1 MQTEKIRTIGKI
13 VAIDGPAGAGKS
25 TVAKKAADRLG
36 YGYLDTGAMYRAVT
50 YKAMKEGLDFANLE
64 LMQECA
70 LNCGLRFETQEGS
83 SQPLVFLKET
93 DVTAAIRTPEVSRNV
108 SLVAANQKVRECM
121 TELQRSI
128 GAKDQWV
135 VDGRDIGSVVF
146 PDAKVKIYLSASI
159 EERALRRQSDLKEKG
174 YEATLEE
181 LKAEIEKRDHLDS
194 NREFAP
200 LKQAEGSIFLDTTAM
215 TIDEVVDRIINIVT
229 NTRDRMIPTEEAMT
243 EVEMNKQEPVG
254 AEETPTTMEEAQ
266 TSPEGAEVTPVAEEA
281 PVAEEKPVSEA
292 TPVAEEAQVA
302 EVAEEEK
309 EAEESMEMTMEE
321 ALNSKMFQRISRGS
335 VVTGTVI
342 EKNQQ
347 GIYVNLGY
355 KSDGFVPTEE
365 FTEKDKVY
373 EVGDEIRVM
382 VARIDDGH
390 GQVLLSYRKAKE
402 RGIWEDLDKARRAG
416 TPVDATITER
426 IKGGYSVS
434 IGGVRGFLPQ
444 SQLSHG
450 KNGKESIGKTFPMLV
465 MEYDRHRKNVVLSER
480 AILEKQ
486 RAASREKI
494 FSTYKVDDLIK
505 GSVSRVVEYGAF
517 VDLGDGVEGLIH
529 RNDLSWSVIS
539 NPRDVIAVG
548 DEVEPKILKMDQE
561 KGKIS
566 LGLKQCKDNPWDSVD
581 SRYKVGLKYPGKV
594 KNLMDFGA
602 FVELEEGV
610 EGLVHIS
617 DLAWTRNIGHP
628 SEVVTSGDDIEV
640 IVKEIDQER
649 KRISLSY
656 KDVLPHPWEQVAEN
670 HKIGDI
676 VTGKVNNMTDFGAFV
691 CIADGVEGLLHIS
704 DMDWVRKINHPTEIL
719 ERGQEIQVKILNI
732 DVENHKLSLGL
743 KQTTENPWEKID
755 SDFRIGEQVKG
766 VVKAIEP
773 YGAFVQLENGI
784 EALLHISE
792 FSWHGDVNKP
802 EDHVNVG
809 DEITAVVCDIEKNRQ
824 KIGIS
829 LRRLEEDPWK
839 EIESKFKRDT
849 IHQGEVIN
857 LVDNGIEVEVAN
869 GTIGFVHISQLAA
882 QRVNNPAEVVKVGET
897 VTYKVLELDRKNR
910 RLKLSIKEAN
920 FDNDAKELK
929 KYQAESETGFSDT
942 IGDMLKEQLE
952 SIKSKLDN

>member
-1 MQTEKIRTIGKI
+1 LQTMKTTAMGDI

-25 TVAKKAADRLG
+25 TVAKKAADKLG

-50 YKAMKEGLDFANLE
+50 LKAMEEGLDFADLAS
-64 LMQECA
+64 MKECA
-70 LNCGLRFETQEGS
+70 LNCGLRFEAKEGS
-83 SQPLVFLKET
+83 SQPLVFLKDRE
-93 DVTAAIRTPEVSRNV
+93 VTSEIRTPEVARNV
-108 SLVAANQKVRECM
+108 SLVAANQGVRECM
-121 TELQRSI
+121 TELQRVI
-128 GAKDQWV
+128 GSAGQWV

-146 PDAKVKIYLSASI
+146 PQAGTKIFLSASI
-159 EERALRRQSDLKEKG
+159 EERALRRLSDLKEKG
-174 YEATLEE
+174 FEADLEE
-181 LKAEIEKRDHLDS
+181 LKKEIEQRDHLDS
-194 NREFAP
+194 NRELAP
-200 LKQAEGSIFLDTTAM
+200 LKQAVGSVFLDTTAM
-215 TIDEVVDRIINIVT
+215 TIEQVVERIINIVT
-229 NTRDRMIPTEEAMT
+229 NTRDEMIPTEEAMT
-243 EVEMNKQEPVG
+243 EVEMNTQEPVS
-254 AEETPTTMEEAQ
+254 AEETQ
-266 TSPEGAEVTPVAEEA
+266 TP
-281 PVAEEKPVSEA
+281 
-292 TPVAEEAQVA
+292 
-302 EVAEEEK
+302 
-309 EAEESMEMTMEE
+309 MEMTMEE
-321 ALNSKMFQRISRGS
+321 ALNSKEFQRISRGAI
-335 VVTGTVI
+335 VTGTVI

-355 KSDGFVPTEE
+355 KSDGFVPAEE
-365 FTEKDKVY
+365 FADESKEY

-390 GQVLLSYRKAKE
+390 GQVLLSFKKAKE
-402 RGIWEDLDKARRAG
+402 RGVWEDIDKAKKAG
-416 TPVDATITER
+416 TPVEATITER

-434 IGGVRGFLPQ
+434 ISGVRAFLPQ

-450 KNGKESIGKTFPMLV
+450 KNGKDSIGKTFPMLV
-465 MEYDRHRKNVVLSER
+465 TEFDRHRKNIVLSER

-486 RAASREKI
+486 REASREKI
-494 FSTYKVDDLIK
+494 FNEYNVDDLIK
-505 GSVSRVVEYGAF
+505 GNISRIVEYGAF

-539 NPRDVIAVG
+539 NPRDVVAVG
-548 DEVEPKILKMDQE
+548 DEVEPKILKMDRE

-581 SRYKVGLKYPGKV
+581 SRYKVGQKYPGKV

-617 DLAWTRNIGHP
+617 DLAWTRNIAHP
-628 SEVVTSGDDIEV
+628 SEVVNSGDELEV

-656 KDVLPHPWEQVAEN
+656 KDVLPHPWEEIATK
-670 HKIGDI
+670 HKIGDV
-676 VTGKVNNMTDFGAFV
+676 VTGKVNNMTDFGAFI

-704 DMDWVRKINHPTEIL
+704 DMDWVKKINHPSEVL
-719 ERGQEIQVKILNI
+719 DKGQEVEVKILNI
-732 DVENHKLSLGL
+732 DAENHKLSLGL

-755 SDFRIGEQVKG
+755 SDFRIGEQVTG

-784 EALLHISE
+784 EALLHVSE
-792 FSWHGDVNKP
+792 FSWNGDVESP
-802 EDHVNVG
+802 EEFVKIG
-809 DEITAVVCDIEKNRQ
+809 DQINAVVCDIEKNRQ

-829 LRRLEEDPWK
+829 LRRLEDDPWK
-839 EIESKFKRDT
+839 EIEGKFKRDT

-857 LVDNGIEVEVAN
+857 IVDNGVEIDVAN

-882 QRVNNPAEVVKVGET
+882 QRVSNPNEVVKVGDT

-920 FDNDAKELK
+920 MDNDAKELK
-929 KYQAESETGFSDT
+929 KYQAESESGFSDT
-942 IGDMLKEQLE
+942 LGDMFKAQLE
-952 SIKSKLDN
+952 AIKSQLDN